1 MPQPKPTPRRKSAAK
16 PASAR
21 KGGARKS
28 TAGKKRSGAGAA
40 SKRSAASKRGAASR
54 AAATGAST
62 SRPSAR
68 ATGSPDDI
76 VRANLKAF
84 RDALASSVSQLN
96 LMMVSRDRI
105 QEVLDDAVR
114 RGRVTRDDANELV
127 SDLVRRGRRQTD
139 DLMKDLEQLLGRSRE
154 QLDDAT
160 GDARK
165 QARKGATRARR
176 QPTVD
181 RVLREVDRGR
191 RAAGLPPSFPVLG
204 YDDLNAAQV
213 VERLADLTP
222 AQLRKVRDYERR
234 NANRKSVLNAIEKAL
249 A

>member
-1 MPQPKPTPRRKSAAK
+1 MPQPKSTTRRKSAAR
-16 PASAR
+16 PGSAR
-21 KGGARKS
+21 TGGARKT
-28 TAGKKRSGAGAA
+28 TAGKKRSGTGAA
-40 SKRSAASKRGAASR
+40 AKRGAASR
-54 AAATGAST
+54 SGATRAGAS
-62 SRPSAR
+62 
-68 ATGSPDDI
+68 GSPEDV

-114 RGRVTRDDANELV
+114 RGRVTRDDPNDMV

-154 QLDDAT
+154 QFEDASA
-160 GDARK
+160 DARK
-165 QARKGATRARR
+165 RASRARR
-176 QPTVD
+176 QPPVD

-204 YDDLNAAQV
+204 YDDLSAAQIGD
-213 VERLADLTP
+213 RLADLSP
-222 AQLRKVRDYERR
+222 AELR
-234 NANRKSVLNAIEKAL
+234 
-249 A
+249 

>member
-1 MPQPKPTPRRKSAAK
+1 MPQPKSTTRRKSAAK

-21 KGGARKS
+21 KSGARKSGARKS

-40 SKRSAASKRGAASR
+40 SKRGAASR
-54 AAATGAST
+54 AGT
-62 SRPSAR
+62 SRAGTTR
-68 ATGSPDDI
+68 AGATGSPEDV

-84 RDALASSVSQLN
+84 RDALASTVSQLN
-96 LMMVSRDRI
+96 LVMVPRDRI

-139 DLMKDLEQLLGRSRE
+139 DLMKDLEQLLGRGRE
-154 QLDDAT
+154 GLEDAT

-176 QPTVD
+176 QPSVD

-204 YDDLNAAQV
+204 YDDLSAAQV
-213 VERLADLTP
+213 AERLADLSP
-222 AQLRKVRDYERR
+222 AELRKVRDYERR
-234 NANRKSVLNAIEKAL
+234 NANRKSVLSAIEKAL

>member
-1 MPQPKPTPRRKSAAK
+1 MPQPKSTTRRKSAAK
-16 PASAR
+16 PGSAR
-21 KGGARKS
+21 TVGARK
-28 TAGKKRSGAGAA
+28 TAAGKKRSGSGAA
-40 SKRSAASKRGAASR
+40 TKRGAASR
-54 AAATGAST
+54 GTASRAGAARAGAS
-62 SRPSAR
+62 
-68 ATGSPDDI
+68 GSPDD
-76 VRANLKAF
+76 VLRANLKAF

-105 QEVLDDAVR
+105 QEVLDDAVH
-114 RGRVTRDDANELV
+114 RGRVTRDDANEMV

-154 QLDDAT
+154 QIEDAT

-176 QPTVD
+176 QPSVD

-191 RAAGLPPSFPVLG
+191 RAAGLPPSFPILG
-204 YDDLNAAQV
+204 YDDLSAAQV
-213 VERLADLTP
+213 ADRLADLSP
-222 AQLRKVRDYERR
+222 AELRKVRDYERR
-234 NANRKSVLNAIEKAL
+234 NANRKSVLSAIEKAL

>member
-1 MPQPKPTPRRKSAAK
+1 MPQPKSTTRRRRATK
-16 PASAR
+16 PGSAR
-21 KGGARKS
+21 KTGARKS

-40 SKRSAASKRGAASR
+40 ATRGTAARAGSSRAGSAATEDAL
-54 AAATGAST
+54 
-62 SRPSAR
+62 
-68 ATGSPDDI
+68 
-76 VRANLKAF
+76 RANLKAF

-114 RGRVTRDDANELV
+114 RGRVTRDDANEVV

-139 DLMKDLEQLLGRSRE
+139 DLMKDLEQLLGRGRE

-165 QARKGATRARR
+165 EARKGATRARR
-176 QPTVD
+176 QPSVD

-191 RAAGLPPSFPVLG
+191 RAAGLPPSFPILG
-204 YDDLNAAQV
+204 YDDLTAAQIA
-213 VERLADLTP
+213 ERLGDLSP
-222 AQLRKVRDYERR
+222 AELRKVRDYERR
-234 NANRKSVLNAIEKAL
+234 NANRKSVLTAIEKAL
-249 A
+249 T

>member
-1 MPQPKPTPRRKSAAK
+1 MPQPKSTTRRKSAAK

-21 KGGARKS
+21 KSGARKS

-40 SKRSAASKRGAASR
+40 SKRGAASR
-54 AAATGAST
+54 AGT
-62 SRPSAR
+62 SRAG
-68 ATGSPDDI
+68 ATGSPEDV

-84 RDALASSVSQLN
+84 RDALASTVSQLN
-96 LMMVSRDRI
+96 LVMVPRDRI

-139 DLMKDLEQLLGRSRE
+139 DLMKDLEQLLGRGRE
-154 QLDDAT
+154 GLEDAT

-165 QARKGATRARR
+165 QARRGATRARR
-176 QPTVD
+176 QPSVD

-204 YDDLNAAQV
+204 YDDLSAAQV
-213 VERLADLTP
+213 GERLVDLSP
-222 AQLRKVRDYERR
+222 AELRKVRDYERR
-234 NANRKSVLNAIEKAL
+234 NANRKSVLTAIEKAL

>member
-1 MPQPKPTPRRKSAAK
+1 MPQPKSTTRRKRAAK

-21 KGGARKS
+21 KSGARKS

-40 SKRSAASKRGAASR
+40 AKRGAASR
-54 AAATGAST
+54 AGT
-62 SRPSAR
+62 SRAG
-68 ATGSPDDI
+68 ATGSPEDV

-84 RDALASSVSQLN
+84 RDALASTVSQLN
-96 LMMVSRDRI
+96 LVMVPRDRI

-154 QLDDAT
+154 GLEDAT

-165 QARKGATRARR
+165 QARRGATRARR
-176 QPTVD
+176 QPSVD

-204 YDDLNAAQV
+204 YDDLSAAQV
-213 VERLADLTP
+213 AERLVDLSP
-222 AQLRKVRDYERR
+222 AELRKVRDYERR
-234 NANRKSVLNAIEKAL
+234 NANRKSVLSAIEKAL